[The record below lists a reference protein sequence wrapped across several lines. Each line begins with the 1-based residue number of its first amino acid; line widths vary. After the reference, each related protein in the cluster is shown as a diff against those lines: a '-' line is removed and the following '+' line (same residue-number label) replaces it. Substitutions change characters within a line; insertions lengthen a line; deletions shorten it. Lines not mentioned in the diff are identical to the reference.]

1 VEVAFLEMGLGV
13 MAGANRA
20 VPGDRGR
27 QIICL
32 RHAAVIEG
40 GWAAIKAI
48 LFRHRMNLS
57 ARIKSWLGQ
66 VEKPLHL
73 RHGELGECA
82 ARKHLKRQGLK
93 FLTANFR
100 TPRGE
105 IDLVCRDQDCLQNVS
120 FDRNISI
127 PDIACKYAMTGDQLR
142 KIQHNGAVRRR
153 FNTSSNGSNRSLLQK
168 AWPDP

>member
-1 VEVAFLEMGLGV
+1 MGV
-13 MAGANRA
+13 SVIAGANRA

-40 GWAAIKAI
+40 GWAAIKEI
-48 LFRHRMNLS
+48 LFRHRMKLS
-57 ARIKSWLGQ
+57 ARIKTWLGRA
-66 VEKPLHL
+66 EKPLHL
-73 RHGELGECA
+73 QHGQMGERA
-82 ARKHLKRQGLK
+82 AKQHLKRHGLK

-120 FDRNISI
+120 FDRNI
-127 PDIACKYAMTGDQLR
+127 
-142 KIQHNGAVRRR
+142 
-153 FNTSSNGSNRSLLQK
+153 
-168 AWPDP
+168 